1 MTPQLKFY
9 IEEPENP
16 PGNLLSPAA
25 LSGPFTV
32 FSKNLRRVLAW
43 TYIQIHRYIS
53 AAKKKTYTTY
63 TVYYIKMNQS
73 NIKHMKF
80 KYIYTVQSTS
90 YTVYTSGNRPKLSY
104 GILLFKSLTHKHNG
118 HHLSVLIGIDQSIC
132 PQLFTAMA

>member
-25 LSGPFTV
+25 LSGPF
-32 FSKNLRRVLAW
+32 LAW